1 MKNIL
6 LIIFILSGI
15 GLHAQVWV
23 DSLRN
28 AQELYKRNDFDHALA
43 LYKKAE
49 VDSKNESF
57 LKEELAQ
64 SAYRSGDYEMAHS
77 SFESVIEKE
86 TDPAELSRL
95 YYNQGNVCYKKGD
108 VNDAIENYKKSII
121 QDPNNQ
127 NSKYNLS
134 QALKQK
140 RQNQSSSSKEENNSS
155 DDQENHSEGEGK
167 PNKEKEFSMEKQAA
181 NRKLNELLKNAEKT
195 KRKVSDKPQKNN
207 NNGKDW

>member
-6 LIIFILSGI
+6 LIIFILA
-15 GLHAQVWV
+15 GLSINAQVWE

-28 AQELYKRNDFDHALA
+28 AQELYQSNDFDNALQ
-43 LYKKAE
+43 LYKKAK
-49 VDSKNESF
+49 VESGKDLF

-77 SFESVIEKE
+77 SFESAIKKE

-108 VNDAIENYKKSII
+108 MDEAIENYKKSII
-121 QDPNNQ
+121 TDLNNQ
-127 NSKYNLS
+127 DSKYNLS
-134 QALKQK
+134 QALKK
-140 RQNQSSSSKEENNSS
+140 KSQNQKTSPKEDNQSS
-155 DDQENHSEGEGK
+155 DDQVNQSKGNDGSDTK
-167 PNKEKEFSMEKQAA
+167 KEFSMEKQAA
-181 NRKLNELLKNAEKT
+181 NRKLNELLKKAENT
-195 KRKVSDKPQKNN
+195 KRKVSDKSQKNN

>member
-6 LIIFILSGI
+6 LIILILSGI

-28 AQELYKRNDFDHALA
+28 AQELYKQNDFENALE

-49 VDSKNESF
+49 VDSKDVLF

-64 SAYRSGDYEMAHS
+64 SAYRSGDYELAHS
-77 SFESVIEKE
+77 SFESIIEKA
-86 TDPAELSRL
+86 TNPTELSRL
-95 YYNQGNVCYKKGD
+95 YYNQGNVCFKKGN

-127 NSKYNLS
+127 YSKYNLS
-134 QALKQK
+134 QALRQK
-140 RQNQSSSSKEENNSS
+140 RQNQSSSSREENNSS
-155 DDQENHSEGEGK
+155 EDQENSSKSEETLD
-167 PNKEKEFSMEKQAA
+167 KEKEFSMEKQAA

-195 KRKVSDKPQKNN
+195 KRKVSEKPQKNE